1 MNLESA
7 NLFAALDTK
16 KKKKGKST
24 KDHDKKKKPDKAEK
38 AAELDRA
45 VFSQQVPTS
54 TNWADED
61 DDDDF
66 DNDLGP
72 LPESWAQVIVVAVTD
87 CDAVF
92 CAVLIVL
99 VPSRHRTLSRPRQ
112 PKKMQQTATRCLS
125 EQTLVVCKLL
135 YTCYRSLFDFLSIV
149 QEVDQQAIE
158 EALGIELGKEDED
171 EDEEQE
177 GSLSIQCCI

>member
-16 KKKKGKST
+16 KKKKGKSS

-72 LPESWAQVIVVAVTD
+72 LPESWAQVVVVAVTMFAMLF
-87 CDAVF
+87 CYVVF
-92 CAVLIVL
+92 T
-99 VPSRHRTLSRPRQ
+99 VPVSSRHKMLSRPRQ
-112 PKKMQQTATRCLS
+112 RMKTQQIAMRCL
-125 EQTLVVCKLL
+125 
-135 YTCYRSLFDFLSIV
+135 F
-149 QEVDQQAIE
+149 
-158 EALGIELGKEDED
+158 
-171 EDEEQE
+171 
-177 GSLSIQCCI
+177 

>member
-16 KKKKGKST
+16 KKKKGKPS

-45 VFSQQVPTS
+45 IFSQPVPAT

-61 DDDDF
+61 EDDDF

-72 LPESWAQVIVVAVTD
+72 LPESWAQVH
-87 CDAVF
+87 
-92 CAVLIVL
+92 L
-99 VPSRHRTLSRPRQ
+99 VHLVKVMLSN
-112 PKKMQQTATRCLS
+112 
-125 EQTLVVCKLL
+125 
-135 YTCYRSLFDFLSIV
+135 
-149 QEVDQQAIE
+149 
-158 EALGIELGKEDED
+158 
-171 EDEEQE
+171 
-177 GSLSIQCCI
+177 IQSC

>member
-16 KKKKGKST
+16 KKKKGKPS

-45 VFSQQVPTS
+45 VFSQPVPTS

-61 DDDDF
+61 EDDDF

-72 LPESWAQVIVVAVTD
+72 LPESWAQVRLLQSVYFDGVSPHYYESDGAEQAQNAQQTEAAD
-87 CDAVF
+87 EDAADSDEVP
-92 CAVLIVL
+92 VL
-99 VPSRHRTLSRPRQ
+99 VNVL
-112 PKKMQQTATRCLS
+112 
-125 EQTLVVCKLL
+125 VCKPL
-135 YTCYRSLFDFLSIV
+135 YTVC
-149 QEVDQQAIE
+149 
-158 EALGIELGKEDED
+158 
-171 EDEEQE
+171 
-177 GSLSIQCCI
+177 

>member
-16 KKKKGKST
+16 KKKKGKSS

-45 VFSQQVPTS
+45 VFAQQVPAS

-72 LPESWAQVIVVAVTD
+72 LPESWAQVHAVTRR
-87 CDAVF
+87 DAVRLCFSDSANAEQAQNAQQTEAADEDAADSDEVPVLADICCLHAFVYHSLTF
-92 CAVLIVL
+92 CALCRRL
-99 VPSRHRTLSRPRQ
+99 TNKQ
-112 PKKMQQTATRCLS
+112 
-125 EQTLVVCKLL
+125 
-135 YTCYRSLFDFLSIV
+135 
-149 QEVDQQAIE
+149 
-158 EALGIELGKEDED
+158 
-171 EDEEQE
+171 
-177 GSLSIQCCI
+177 

>member
-16 KKKKGKST
+16 KKKKGKSS

-45 VFSQQVPTS
+45 VFSQPAPAT

-61 DDDDF
+61 EDDDF

-72 LPESWAQVIVVAVTD
+72 LPESWAQVN
-87 CDAVF
+87 F
-92 CAVLIVL
+92 L
-99 VPSRHRTLSRPRQ
+99 Q
-112 PKKMQQTATRCLS
+112 
-125 EQTLVVCKLL
+125 LL
-135 YTCYRSLFDFLSIV
+135 
-149 QEVDQQAIE
+149 QAMLCNI
-158 EALGIELGKEDED
+158 AA
-171 EDEEQE
+171 
-177 GSLSIQCCI
+177 

>member
-16 KKKKGKST
+16 KKKKSKSS

-45 VFSQQVPTS
+45 VFSQQVPAS

-72 LPESWAQVIVVAVTD
+72 LPESWAQVIAVAVPA
-87 CDAVF
+87 CDALLL
-92 CAVLIVL
+92 CYSDSSGA
-99 VPSRHRTLSRPRQ
+99 
-112 PKKMQQTATRCLS
+112 
-125 EQTLVVCKLL
+125 EQA
-135 YTCYRSLFDFLSIV
+135 
-149 QEVDQQAIE
+149 QNAQQA
-158 EALGIELGKEDED
+158 EAADED
-171 EDEEQE
+171 AADSDEVPILADIRGLQAFVCP
-177 GSLSIQCCI
+177 L

>member
-16 KKKKGKST
+16 KKKKGKSS

-45 VFSQQVPTS
+45 VFSQQVPAS

-72 LPESWAQVIVVAVTD
+72 LPESWAQVLVVTS
-87 CDAVF
+87 CDAVLLCC
-92 CAVLIVL
+92 CA
-99 VPSRHRTLSRPRQ
+99 
-112 PKKMQQTATRCLS
+112 M
-125 EQTLVVCKLL
+125 
-135 YTCYRSLFDFLSIV
+135 LF
-149 QEVDQQAIE
+149 
-158 EALGIELGKEDED
+158 
-171 EDEEQE
+171 
-177 GSLSIQCCI
+177 

>member
-16 KKKKGKST
+16 KKKKGKSS

-45 VFSQQVPTS
+45 VFSQQVPAS

-72 LPESWAQVIVVAVTD
+72 LPESWAQVTVIAVTI
-87 CDAVF
+87 CDAVLRCCF
-92 CAVLIVL
+92 DSAGAE
-99 VPSRHRTLSRPRQ
+99 Q
-112 PKKMQQTATRCLS
+112 AQNAQQTEAADEDAADSDEVPILADTG
-125 EQTLVVCKLL
+125 VCKPL
-135 YTCYRSLFDFLSIV
+135 YTIF
-149 QEVDQQAIE
+149 
-158 EALGIELGKEDED
+158 
-171 EDEEQE
+171 
-177 GSLSIQCCI
+177 